1 MTHEEKIG
9 LLTGLYLQV
18 SQYALYTAFKVT
30 SLYVQT
36 LRNDDYR
43 HGVEEVD
50 LALSESDSRVKEFQ
64 GKSEEDILSYLDDK
78 GLSKKEFDSM
88 KKMLKRRDYLVS
100 NFFIDHSK
108 ELASQDV
115 QAYDELIDELNKWI
129 DEVTI
134 LNQALS
140 KTMNKLI
147 ESFSKI

>member
-88 KKMLKRRDYLVS
+88 KKMLKRRDYLFS